1 MSTAG
6 GRRRLSDPAAA
17 VSAVVGSRI
26 AVMIAVAA
34 WAHHLH
40 YRGHHAALETG
51 LRGLLVKPWTH
62 RDAVWFTIIADHG
75 YGKKDSPAF
84 FPLYPLLVHAVSV
97 VLDHRVFLSGMV
109 VSLIAYGLAML
120 CLYKLT
126 TALADTRAAALAVTL
141 ISVAPLAF
149 VFSAVY
155 SESLFLLFTVAS
167 LWFAQSRRWALAGLA
182 GLAATLTRSS
192 GLLLF
197 LPLLVLYG
205 EQQGWTWR
213 SVKVAWPRDLRLA
226 WTLLVPAGLLAYM
239 AYLWARF
246 GDPRLFS
253 VAEQRR
259 WKRVLD
265 WPWVDV
271 WRGLRASVHTLES
284 LAVHHAGLLDGL
296 RPGGYAE
303 IKLVLAVFPILALA
317 FAVTAIALGWR
328 RLPVAYTLFAVLSVA
343 FPLFFP
349 SGLNPLWS
357 YPRFVLIVFP
367 LFITLAMVL
376 RERPVLRWVI
386 VATSFVLMLWLA
398 GAFAIGTGAV

>member
-1 MSTAG
+1 VT
-6 GRRRLSDPAAA
+6 
-17 VSAVVGSRI
+17 AVVGSRV
-26 AVMIAVAA
+26 AVVIAVAV
-34 WAHHLH
+34 WARYLH
-40 YRGHHAALETG
+40 YRGHHAALESG
-51 LRGLLVKPWTH
+51 LPGLLVRPWTH
-62 RDAVWFTIIADHG
+62 RDAVWFAAIAGHG
-75 YGKKDSPAF
+75 YVKNDSPAF
-84 FPLYPLLVHAVSV
+84 FPLYPLLVRAGSL
-97 VLDHRVFLSGMV
+97 VLDHRVYVAGMV
-109 VSLIAYGLAML
+109 VSLVAYGLAMVV
-120 CLYKLT
+120 LYKLT

-155 SESLFLLFTVAS
+155 SESLFLLCTVAS

-205 EQQGWTWR
+205 EQRGWTWR
-213 SVKVAWPRDLRLA
+213 SIKPEWPRDLRIA

-253 VAEQRR
+253 EAERR
-259 WKRVLD
+259 HWKRVLD

-271 WRGLRASVHTLES
+271 WRGLRASVYTVES
-284 LAVHHAGLLDGL
+284 LAVHHTGLVGGL

-303 IKLVLAVFPILALA
+303 VKLVLMVFPVLALA

-328 RLPVAYTLFAVLSVA
+328 RLPAAYTLFAALSVA

-349 SGLNPLWS
+349 SGLYPLWS
-357 YPRFVLIVFP
+357 YPRFVLVVFP

-376 RERPVLRWVI
+376 KGRPILRWAVL
-386 VATSFVLMLWLA
+386 ATSCVLMLWLA